1 MLNLLFLL
9 FAGYATGLLL
19 PLCFPAKPRIQ
30 NILAHGSAG
39 LASGAG
45 ILLGITGLFAQ
56 EPWTASVQS
65 AIPFL
70 SFAVRIDPLAS
81 FFVLTISLAGVAAS
95 IYALGYVIEFY
106 GRASIAALG
115 ALFNGFLLS
124 MTLVVIADN
133 GFFFLIAWELISL
146 LSYFLVVTEHKKAEV
161 RYAGLFYLITT
172 HVGTAFIILAFLIF
186 FQAGGRLVQGL
197 PPSGAA
203 LVRRNEN
210 SGFSDC
216 ADRFWYQS
224 GHCAAACPVTLPYP
238 AAPSHISALMSGVI
252 IKTAIDALIRVY
264 FDFLGGQFPWW
275 WGFVVLVVGAVSAL
289 LGVMYAL
296 MEHDLKRLLAFH
308 SMENIGII
316 LLGIGAG
323 MIFQSYG
330 LKELAALG
338 RGTAVPYDQS
348 CGVQGPAVLRRWLA
362 AVRDSHTR
370 HGGVWRPSPT
380 YAFDWGFLF
389 DRSRLDFRAT
399 SHQWICQRV
408 AGLPK
413 SLSQFSASDGVS
425 ETDAS
430 NRRGHVGLDRCVS
443 PGLFCEGL
451 RHFVSGSLPK
461 LPCAPC
467 RRSPDPD
474 AGRDGNPGRI
484 VRRTWIGSHDRGAA
498 P

>member
-1 MLNLLFLL
+1 MSERRSSSWPSRLFQ
-9 FAGYATGLLL
+9 AGGSFSFEAFRHPEQ
-19 PLCFPAKPRIQ
+19 PLSEGMR
-30 NILAHGSAG
+30 
-39 LASGAG
+39 
-45 ILLGITGLFAQ
+45 T
-56 EPWTASVQS
+56 
-65 AIPFL
+65 
-70 SFAVRIDPLAS
+70 
-81 FFVLTISLAGVAAS
+81 
-95 IYALGYVIEFY
+95 
-106 GRASIAALG
+106 
-115 ALFNGFLLS
+115 
-124 MTLVVIADN
+124 
-133 GFFFLIAWELISL
+133 
-146 LSYFLVVTEHKKAEV
+146 
-161 RYAGLFYLITT
+161 
-172 HVGTAFIILAFLIF
+172 LAFLIALIGF
-186 FQAGGRLVQGL
+186 GTKAGIVPLHV
-197 PPSGAA
+197 
-203 LVRRNEN
+203 
-210 SGFSDC
+210 
-216 ADRFWYQS
+216 W
-224 GHCAAACPVTLPYP
+224 LPYAHP

-252 IKTAIDALIRVY
+252 IETAISLIRVY

-275 WGFVVLVVGAVSAL
+275 WGFVVLVVGAVSAS

-308 SMENIGII
+308 SVENIGII

-338 RGTAVPYDQS
+338 LLAGLYHTINHAVFKALLFFGAGSLLYATHTRDMEEY
-348 CGVQGPAVLRRWLA
+348 GGLLRRMPW
-362 AVRDSHTR
+362 T
-370 HGGVWRPSPT
+370 GV
-380 YAFDWGFLF
+380 FFLIG
-389 DRSRLDFRAT
+389 SRLDFRAT

-467 RRSPDPD
+467 RRSP
-474 AGRDGNPGRI
+474 RSRC
-484 VRRTWIGSHDRGAA
+484 GSGWESWPYCASDLDWL